1 MMSCIHSE
9 LMHIFVA
16 HINTDTESNSH
27 HSIEIK
33 LSLVYTYKYIK
44 AQLLHSFFIEYL
56 TDN

>member
-1 MMSCIHSE
+1 MFCIHSE

-33 LSLVYTYKYIK
+33 LSLVYKCKYIK
-44 AQLLHSFFIEYL
+44 AQILHSFFIECL